1 MCTIALGFL
10 CTWGN
15 FIKPVKNRFMQQCIT
30 FVLCNY
36 SNLEFLYYKT
46 VTWKFDI
53 KKNCRDGWKKS
64 TSQIKWTFSDVYQV
78 VFFHLWVDFCGA
90 VLPVTL
96 SAYNI
101 WYGYRSLRNARVI
114 RHFFYKIK
122 WLFTILMSY
131 TCIRQNNYSNVKLLK
146 LYN

>member
-15 FIKPVKNRFMQQCIT
+15 FIKPEQNRFMQQCIK

-53 KKNCRDGWKKS
+53 KNKTAEMVRKIH
-64 TSQIKWTFSDVYQV
+64 QSDKVNIFWCLSGS
-78 VFFHLWVDFCGA
+78 FFHLWVDVCGA
-90 VLPVTL
+90 VFPVTL

-114 RHFFYKIK
+114 RHFFIRLNGFLQYWCHTHAQDK
-122 WLFTILMSY
+122 TIIQM
-131 TCIRQNNYSNVKLLK
+131 
-146 LYN
+146 